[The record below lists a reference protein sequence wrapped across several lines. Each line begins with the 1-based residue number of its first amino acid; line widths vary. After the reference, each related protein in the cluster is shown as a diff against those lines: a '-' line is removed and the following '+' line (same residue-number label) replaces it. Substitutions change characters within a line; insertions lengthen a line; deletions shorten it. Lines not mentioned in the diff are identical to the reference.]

1 MTGPE
6 VIGGGSSG
14 QGNAGLHVLR
24 ADGAEE
30 VEPARAAAS
39 LRGLAGP
46 GVPLTWVHGDRR
58 SELLD
63 ALGSFGIE
71 RHALRVL
78 VRQDRR
84 PRVDEYALHLAVSLS
99 YLRVSAV
106 MKRLKM
112 VVYFR
117 RQHWW

>member
-6 VIGGGSSG
+6 VTGGGVSG
-14 QGNAGLHVLR
+14 EGRAGALHVLR

-30 VEPARAAAS
+30 VEPARAAAYLQALTS
-39 LRGLAGP
+39 P

-63 ALGSFGIE
+63 GGRHHLPADHFHHRSFRNQLPTDAVCSPLWFWLMIGS
-71 RHALRVL
+71 L
-78 VRQDRR
+78 VGT
-84 PRVDEYALHLAVSLS
+84 VVT
-99 YLRVSAV
+99 
-106 MKRLKM
+106 M